1 MAKKPA
7 QIHGVLAVDKPAGWT
22 SRDVVNKLGRWL
34 GEREVGHAGTL
45 DPDATGV
52 LLLTIGEAGKLVRW
66 LQDANKT
73 YVTEITLGQST
84 QTDDA
89 AGPVLAEAPVPSAVD
104 AAQVQAILDSW
115 RGELLQVPP
124 QVSALQQDG
133 QRDHDRVRRGEVVE
147 RPARPVWLEQARVV
161 DVRLPELTLEVTS
174 GAGFYVRSLARDLA
188 VALGTLGHVKTL
200 RRTHAGGRAIGE
212 CHALTDLLAAS
223 ESGSF
228 VEPLLRAAA
237 RVLPTVA
244 VDYAT
249 ALQLKQG
256 KQPVLEQE
264 LPAGDCLVV
273 LADLPVAVC
282 RAEAAEQGSK
292 LQVVRGF
299 AWPLPQPVAGDAT
312 PGD

>member
-7 QIHGVLAVDKPAGWT
+7 QTHGVLAVDKPAGWT

-73 YVTEITLGQST
+73 YITTITLGQAT

-89 AGPVLAEAPVPSAVD
+89 AGPVLAEAPVPAELRPEPI
-104 AAQVQAILDSW
+104 QAILDSW

-161 DVRLPELTLEVTS
+161 DLQLPEITLEVTC

-200 RRTHAGGRAIGE
+200 RRTHAGGRAIAE
-212 CHALTDLLAAS
+212 CHALADLLASA
-223 ESGSF
+223 EPGHF
-228 VEPLLRAAA
+228 VEPLLTAAA

-244 VDYAT
+244 VAYST

-256 KQPVLEQE
+256 KLPVLEQE
-264 LPAGDCLVV
+264 LPLGDCFVV
-273 LADLPVAVC
+273 LNDLPVAVC
-282 RAEAAEQGSK
+282 RTEAVEQGSK

-299 AWPLPQPVAGDAT
+299 AWPLPDPEPEGGPETD
-312 PGD
+312 

>member
-7 QIHGVLAVDKPAGWT
+7 QIHGILAVDKPAGWT

-73 YVTEITLGQST
+73 YITVITLGQAT

-89 AGPVLAEAPVPSAVD
+89 AGPVIGEAPLPLAVNPG
-104 AAQVQAILDSW
+104 QIQAILDSW

-147 RPARPVWLEQARVV
+147 RAARPVWLEQARVL
-161 DVRLPELTLEVTS
+161 DVHPPQITLEVTC

-200 RRTHAGGRAIGE
+200 RRVHAGGRAIGE
-212 CHALTDLLAAS
+212 CHALADLLAS
-223 ESGSF
+223 PEPGHF
-228 VEPLLRAAA
+228 VEPLLQAAA

-244 VDYAT
+244 VDYLT

-256 KQPVLEQE
+256 KLPVLSAEV
-264 LPAGDCLVV
+264 PSGDCLVV
-273 LADLPVAVC
+273 LGDLPIAVC
-282 RAEAAEQGSK
+282 RAEPAEPGSK
-292 LQVVRGF
+292 LQVIRGF
-299 AWPLPQPVAGDAT
+299 AWPLPDPEPAASPQTD
-312 PGD
+312 

>member
-73 YVTEITLGQST
+73 YLTTMVLGQAT
-84 QTDDA
+84 LTDDA
-89 AGPVLAEAPVPSAVD
+89 AGAVVAEAPVPATLNP
-104 AAQVQAILDSW
+104 AQIQAILDSW
-115 RGELLQVPP
+115 CGDLLQVPP

-133 QRDHDRVRRGEVVE
+133 QRDHERVRRGEVVE
-147 RPARPVWLEQARVV
+147 RPPRPVWLEQARVV
-161 DVRLPELTLEVTS
+161 DVQLPEIALEVTC

-188 VALGTLGHVKTL
+188 VALGTVGHVKTL
-200 RRTHAGGRAIGE
+200 RRISAGGCAIE
-212 CHALTDLLAAS
+212 QCHTLADLLAS
-223 ESGSF
+223 TEPSQF
-228 VEPLLRAAA
+228 VQPLQTAAA
-237 RVLPTVA
+237 RVLPTVD
-244 VDYAT
+244 VDYTT
-249 ALQLKQG
+249 ALHLKQG
-256 KQPVLEQE
+256 KVPVVQQE
-264 LPAGDCLVV
+264 VSAGDCLVR
-273 LADLPVAVC
+273 LGDLPIAVC
-282 RAEAAEQGSK
+282 RAEPAEQGSK

-299 AWPLPQPVAGDAT
+299 AWPMPEPPPTELADS
-312 PGD
+312 D